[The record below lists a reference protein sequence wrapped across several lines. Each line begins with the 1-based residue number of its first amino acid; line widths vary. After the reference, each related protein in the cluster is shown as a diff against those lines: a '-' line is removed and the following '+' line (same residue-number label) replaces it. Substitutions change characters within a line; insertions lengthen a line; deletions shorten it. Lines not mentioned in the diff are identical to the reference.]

1 MISERQSEDM
11 QNRWDTFFQK
21 SESNNY
27 MSHIIS
33 YIITWTNGS
42 GKWTVVKYLAE
53 NTGGSIYRIS
63 DIAKQILE
71 AFDIG
76 ASRENIGKL
85 SELLRQSFWEDI
97 YARAVALFLAE
108 KDSWTF
114 IFDWPRR
121 LSVIETIRGY
131 GITQIIWIET
141 PVMTR
146 YERIRLREEKFGES
160 TLSYEEFLSQ
170 EDDQLTSIRDRADII
185 IENDGTREELLMKLA
200 AIIHVGKRWE
210 FVG

>member
-1 MISERQSEDM
+1 M

-63 DIAKQILE
+63 DIAKHILE

-146 YERIRLREEKFGES
+146 YERIRIREEKFGES
-160 TLSYEEFLSQ
+160 TLSYEAFLSQ
-170 EDDQLTSIRDRADII
+170 EDDPAERELESIRDRADII
-185 IENDGTREELLMKLA
+185 IENDGTRDELLMKLA
-200 AIIHVGKRWE
+200 SIIHVGKRWE